1 MNEID
6 KLIQELCPDGVEYK
20 KLGEVIDYEQPG
32 KYIVKSTDYSPNYST
47 PVLTAGQSFI
57 LGYTNEDDG
66 IFNASKQN
74 PVIIFDDFTTSFHWV
89 DFCFKVKSS
98 AMKMLRVKKDETIIL
113 RFAYFCMKQI
123 KYETLEHSRQWIS
136 KYSSFPIPVPP
147 LPIQEKIVEVL
158 DKFTKLEAELEAE
171 LEARRKQYE
180 YYREKLLT
188 FNTPPNSGNVRWFA
202 LGEIG
207 TMIRGNGIQKKDF
220 TETGIGCIHYGQI
233 YTRYGTFADKT
244 ISFISEEQA
253 ERCPVAEK
261 GNIIFAITSENV
273 EDLCKA
279 VAWLGEE
286 NIAVS
291 GHTAILKHSQDP
303 RYIAYYTQTN
313 SFIKQKRKYAHGT
326 KVIEISPEQIAKI
339 KIPLPPLPEQR
350 RIADILDK
358 FEALTTSLQDGLP
371 AEIAARRKQYEHYR
385 EQLLSFK
392 RKEK

>member
-1 MNEID
+1 
-6 KLIQELCPDGVEYK
+6 
-20 KLGEVIDYEQPG
+20 
-32 KYIVKSTDYSPNYST
+32 
-47 PVLTAGQSFI
+47 
-57 LGYTNEDDG
+57 
-66 IFNASKQN
+66 
-74 PVIIFDDFTTSFHWV
+74 
-89 DFCFKVKSS
+89 
-98 AMKMLRVKKDETIIL
+98 
-113 RFAYFCMKQI
+113 
-123 KYETLEHSRQWIS
+123 
-136 KYSSFPIPVPP
+136 
-147 LPIQEKIVEVL
+147 
-158 DKFTKLEAELEAE
+158 
-171 LEARRKQYE
+171 
-180 YYREKLLT
+180 
-188 FNTPPNSGNVRWFA
+188 
-202 LGEIG
+202 
-207 TMIRGNGIQKKDF
+207 MIRGNGIQKKDF

-371 AEIAARRKQYEHYR
+371 AEIAARRKQYEYYR

-392 RKEK
+392 RKGAE